1 MSVFSAAVL
10 CLAVCAVSS
19 LLRDNGDIRLALIV
33 TTAAVLFSGAA
44 EQLAGIR
51 DLIKE
56 LLDKSGLDE
65 LYLKVIFKGLGI
77 CFISQISADCCR
89 DSGQSALASQIELV
103 GKLSMIAVSLPL
115 FRAVIEI
122 TEALLI

>member
-1 MSVFSAAVL
+1 MFSAAVL
-10 CLAVCAVSS
+10 CLTVCAVSS